1 MRRGHNEADV
11 TAHQVDKVLIT
22 TRPADSQIRV
32 YVMLPCQ
39 PSSLER
45 LSASQAP

>member
-1 MRRGHNEADV
+1 MRQDHNEANV

-32 YVMLPCQ
+32 YMMLHVKF
-39 PSSLER
+39 
-45 LSASQAP
+45 QAWKD